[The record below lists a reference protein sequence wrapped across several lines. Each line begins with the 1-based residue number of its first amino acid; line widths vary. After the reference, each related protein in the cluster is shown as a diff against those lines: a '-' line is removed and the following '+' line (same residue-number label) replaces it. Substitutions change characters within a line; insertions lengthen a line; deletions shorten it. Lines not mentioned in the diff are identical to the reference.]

1 MGSSGGRLL
10 PSPLMAV
17 AGQIKELALVAA
29 SIAEEK
35 KEEMTVL
42 ITTAI
47 AFIAILLAEHWF
59 F

>member
-1 MGSSGGRLL
+1 MT
-10 PSPLMAV
+10 A
-17 AGQIKELALVAA
+17 QIKELAPVAA
-29 SIAEEK
+29 SIDEEK